1 MAVEGGKDV
10 RSLFTWLLGGCDF
23 EAEKTAPE
31 GVVPFDMLGGD
42 LQFVICSLTRED
54 LF

>member
-1 MAVEGGKDV
+1 MSVECGQDV
-10 RSLFTWLLGGCDF
+10 GRFAAGLLGGVYL
-23 EAEKTAPE
+23 EAEQAGPE
-31 GVVPFDMLGGD
+31 GVVPFDMLGCD